1 MAVIALTA
9 LPAAGDERF
18 RITYERDD
26 RQETSIVLTGTV
38 FNESG
43 RDVVDVYVRA
53 EALGASGKVVA
64 TGIAFA
70 SSFLAGRGSATF
82 VAKVPRVE
90 GVRAF
95 RVGVSSFREASG
107 GQAP

>member
-1 MAVIALTA
+1 MIALVA

-38 FNESG
+38 VNESR
-43 RDVVDVYVRA
+43 RDVVDVYVKA
-53 EALGASGKVVA
+53 EALGVSGKVVA

-70 SSFLAGRGSATF
+70 SSFLPGHGSATF

-95 RVGVSSFREASG
+95 RVSVSSFREGSG
-107 GQAP
+107 SQAP